1 MKGNLGR
8 AAQGMGRGILM
19 EGGNS
24 GVQVVLYA
32 TERECSLPAFAMALR
47 WTAAI
52 FGYRKSKIVVNGIFV
67 LLLRSAAD
75 LHR

>member
-1 MKGNLGR
+1 MGG
-8 AAQGMGRGILM
+8 AAQEMGRGTLM
-19 EGGNS
+19 KGGNS
-24 GVQVVLYA
+24 GVQVALYA
-32 TERECSLPAFAMALR
+32 TEWECCLPAFAMALG